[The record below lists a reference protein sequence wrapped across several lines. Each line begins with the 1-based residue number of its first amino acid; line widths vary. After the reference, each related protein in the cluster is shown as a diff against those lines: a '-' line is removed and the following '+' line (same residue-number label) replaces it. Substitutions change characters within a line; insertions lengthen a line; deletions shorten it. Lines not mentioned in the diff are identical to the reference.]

1 MGIVHRDL
9 KPDNIM
15 IARTRDG
22 GDLVKVVDFGIAKT
36 AGAGSAA
43 QKVTKTGLIVG
54 TPEYMS
60 PEQLSADSLNGQSDI
75 YALGLVTFNMLT
87 GRLPFPSDSAQE
99 SMIMRLTERPKPLAE
114 MKPNVVWPAEVQA
127 VMDKALERSLALR
140 YRTSSEFGRDLVNAV
155 DRMPDS
161 IAMGMGTQVVGEVP
175 VTRVSP
181 PEPVTDRV
189 GFPGMAP
196 RSRRFVPAVA
206 GAVVLI
212 ATAAFATP
220 MLLRKQPAAPAAPAA
235 AAADTAAPRP
245 GRNPAQPAQVESFPR
260 VASTGTAA
268 DAGGVAASLSKLEKD
283 ADDSTLARGVAD
295 QITNLYDRLTTDD
308 ERARADYIRFRAYLT
323 RNDRERACQSITA
336 AEEIAKSQ
344 TARQKYAERAE
355 GCR

>member
-1 MGIVHRDL
+1 
-9 KPDNIM
+9 
-15 IARTRDG
+15 
-22 GDLVKVVDFGIAKT
+22 
-36 AGAGSAA
+36 
-43 QKVTKTGLIVG
+43 
-54 TPEYMS
+54 
-60 PEQLSADSLNGQSDI
+60 
-75 YALGLVTFNMLT
+75 
-87 GRLPFPSDSAQE
+87 
-99 SMIMRLTERPKPLAE
+99 MRLTEKPKPLAE

-161 IAMGMGTQVVGEVP
+161 IAMEMGTQVVGEVP

-189 GFPGMAP
+189 GFRGTAP

-206 GAVVLI
+206 GAIVLI

-220 MLLRKQPAAPAAPAA
+220 MLLRKQPAAPAAAA
-235 AAADTAAPRP
+235 AGTAAPRP
-245 GRNPAQPAQVESFPR
+245 GRNPAQPTQVESFSR
-260 VASTGTAA
+260 VASKGTAA
-268 DAGGVAASLSKLEKD
+268 DAGDVEASLSKLEKD

-295 QITNLYDRLTTDD
+295 QITNLYDKLTTDD